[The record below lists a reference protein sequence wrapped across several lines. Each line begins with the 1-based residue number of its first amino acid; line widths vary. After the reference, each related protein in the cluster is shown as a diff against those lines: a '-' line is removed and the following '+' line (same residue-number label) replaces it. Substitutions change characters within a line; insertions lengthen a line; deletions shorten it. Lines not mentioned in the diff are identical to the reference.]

1 MSVGMQ
7 VVGKAFEDVKVL
19 TLAYAYEGAM
29 NRNTRQPS
37 IEEPVDTKS
46 RVSFLLVLR
55 LYRLRKYFDG
65 VFKNSYSNGSC
76 ASDFTVDV

>member
-29 NRNTRQPS
+29 NWNTRQPS

-46 RVSFLLVLR
+46 RVSFLSLIHISEPTR
-55 LYRLRKYFDG
+55 PY
-65 VFKNSYSNGSC
+65 
-76 ASDFTVDV
+76 